1 MCYNR
6 GIIMDK
12 TWFDKQFAR
21 ALKAGQQRR
30 YTEAITILEDLA
42 ARGLADG
49 SSPEG
54 QSAGDSSGHPEVYLY
69 LSRAWHAE
77 RMYARA
83 AVCAC
88 SYIALRSDDGSGWF
102 FLGRTYLSD
111 GSCDRAVQALRKS
124 VSLNPDSVDARA
136 LLGTAY
142 LKCRKPSLA
151 RVVFEEALTLAPDDE
166 RLNQGYLNALFIE
179 AVRSYKRGDA
189 ETARQML
196 TFLINNDID
205 GVAPRLYLAHALRDL
220 GYLPEAL
227 GEYENAIEFAPD
239 DDALKWYPVSVLLDL
254 GETDK
259 AAQLM
264 SALGESQG
272 EGALSPEMVGLRIIR
287 NHLER
292 ESWAAAAQDARSYIR
307 QFGSSAQAH
316 ALMGEAQRG
325 LGKTGEALNHFRRA
339 LELDR
344 QNPAPRYGIMLVHL
358 AARDWAS
365 LRDELDRAER
375 AGADADTIS
384 YYRVLCEAN
393 LDEDPA
399 SILPSLQ
406 DEVRK
411 QGAVPELLA
420 ALARTY
426 FRLGLADL
434 AIGWYER
441 VVAAQGGNEEAFLGY
456 LACCEELAGSAEG
469 GSERLHRAYA
479 DYLGRW
485 GDNQAI
491 RRDFVRYLDA
501 NGRWEEAADQVEI
514 LVGQTGISSSDRQ
527 LALYRRKAGQ
537 YRKAAILYRNM
548 LRKKPEDRVLLSS
561 LVYCLDRMGETASA
575 LRLMSE
581 ANRAFK
587 PDADTLL
594 IEGRLFARVGDLDS
608 ALMVFRKVVDS
619 YPRDERGWEEISAV
633 YAKRGVPEMAAT
645 YAQKARDIRQR
656 AQKSAAGKPA
666 KSATKR
672 ATKSADKPPKATAT
686 KGRAQPRAKS
696 PAKPPAKR
704 GGS

>member
-1 MCYNR
+1 ME
-6 GIIMDK
+6 K

-49 SSPEG
+49 SSAEG
-54 QSAGDSSGHPEVYLY
+54 QPGGHPEIFLY

-111 GSCDRAVQALRKS
+111 GACDRAVQALRKS

-151 RVVFEEALTLAPDDE
+151 RVVFEEALSLAPDDA

-205 GVAPRLYLAHALRDL
+205 GVAPRLYLAHSLRDL
-220 GYLPEAL
+220 GYLPEDL

-259 AAQLM
+259 AASIM
-264 SALGESQG
+264 AALGESQG

-292 ESWAAAAQDARSYIR
+292 ESWAAAAQAARSYIR

-375 AGADADTIS
+375 SGADADTIS

-399 SILPSLQ
+399 RILPSLQ

-434 AIGWYER
+434 AI
-441 VVAAQGGNEEAFLGY
+441 
-456 LACCEELAGSAEG
+456 

-608 ALMVFRKVVDS
+608 ALKVFRKVVDS
-619 YPRDERGWEEISAV
+619 YPRDERGWEEISSV

-656 AQKSAAGKPA
+656 AQKSAAGKHAAGTVDARKSAPARAAAGTVDARKSAPARTAAGKPA

-672 ATKSADKPPKATAT
+672 ATKSADKPPKAAAA